1 MTNQPVVKSNEAQE
15 AIGIRDQL
23 VGAWELLSYVSTPT
37 DSTKEE
43 EEVTYPLGK
52 NPKGILIYTADGYMS
67 AHLQALESAKE
78 ESDAHSTLRNRYLG
92 YTGPFYLDET
102 GTETVLQHHVSL
114 SSFPAWLGDIQR
126 RVARLDGD
134 ILVLSTESEILVEVR
149 KVLFEFVFLIVLT

>member
-1 MTNQPVVKSNEAQE
+1 MTNQPVAKSNEAQE

-23 VGAWELLSYVSTPT
+23 VGAWELLSYVSTLP

-67 AHLQALESAKE
+67 AQIQALESAKE
-78 ESDAHSTLRNRYLG
+78 ESDAHSTQLNRYLG
-92 YTGPFYLDET
+92 YTGPFHIDEN

-134 ILVLSTESEILVEVR
+134 ILVLSMESEIIVEVS
-149 KVLFEFVFLIVLT
+149 KVLFHFFFIVLT

>member
-15 AIGIRDQL
+15 ANGIRDQL
-23 VGAWELLSYVSTPT
+23 VGAWELLSFVSTPT

-43 EEVTYPLGK
+43 EEVKYPLGK

-67 AHLQALESAKE
+67 AHLQALESAE
-78 ESDAHSTLRNRYLG
+78 ESDAHSNRYLG
-92 YTGPFYLDET
+92 YTGPFHLDQT

-114 SSFPAWLGDIQR
+114 SSFPARLGDIQR

-134 ILVLSTESEILVEVR
+134 ILVLRTESEILVEVR
-149 KVLFEFVFLIVLT
+149 KVLFEFVF